1 VADLTSRSAQELGQV
16 VSGLTSKMDDVG
28 KSATNVIKQVEKAG
42 DRLSTESERLV
53 HVSSAALEAAKDAAV
68 TFGRQSESLF
78 KASQDAAQFVRD
90 IEGSTTKSQRDAFLT
105 SAKFIVESLYS
116 LSVDVSRLMDGD
128 ISEKNWKAFQKGD
141 VSAFTRRLVALGDE
155 WPVDKAREKFG
166 KDSEFRTFVQRYLRQ
181 FEEMFDQAVDT
192 DHGALLSTTIG
203 SSEVARLYQFLC
215 QVAGRDSR
223 LGRETQKAA

>member
-1 VADLTSRSAQELGQV
+1 
-16 VSGLTSKMDDVG
+16 
-28 KSATNVIKQVEKAG
+28 
-42 DRLSTESERLV
+42 
-53 HVSSAALEAAKDAAV
+53 
-68 TFGRQSESLF
+68 
-78 KASQDAAQFVRD
+78 
-90 IEGSTTKSQRDAFLT
+90 
-105 SAKFIVESLYS
+105 
-116 LSVDVSRLMDGD
+116 MDGD

-141 VSAFTRRLVALGDE
+141 VAAFTRRLVALGDE

-181 FEEMFDQAVDT
+181 FEEMYDQAVDT

-223 LGRETQKAA
+223 LGRENLKAA